1 MICVNGNESLVKP
14 ICDAEMMSP
23 LLCLLCR
30 RRPLVC
36 PPHFILMK
44 SKTFHTL
51 CTQRAVKSRAPHTEC
66 CANLLLTDI
75 PRDYKGPEP
84 LARPGETKSTDSLSS
99 AMNLIARPHS
109 CSVPL
114 DSLSDQPSSVSAGW
128 ACCAADIES
137 ALWQLNDGWVVV
149 NWH

>member
-1 MICVNGNESLVKP
+1 MICVNGIESLVKP

-66 CANLLLTDI
+66 CADLSWEITKAQSRLHGQER
-75 PRDYKGPEP
+75 PR
-84 LARPGETKSTDSLSS
+84 ARTVYQVQW
-99 AMNLIARPHS
+99 NLIARPHS

-114 DSLSDQPSSVSAGW
+114 DSLSDQPPGVSAGW
-128 ACCAADIES
+128 PCCAADIES

-149 NWH
+149 NWD